1 MPYTYNITMDDEKAE
16 TKPEVLFRIY
26 GAIEA
31 QARQAAPP
39 AISHELRISQ
49 DAKIKTRF
57 YIAVSDRMAP
67 HLVASIQT
75 QIDTYGYGLKSY
87 FYKLQEQL
95 MAQMFA
101 GAKDT
106 IEISLK

>member
-1 MPYTYNITMDDEKAE
+1 MPNTYNITMDDEKAE
-16 TKPEVLFRIY
+16 TKPEVLFQIY

-67 HLVASIQT
+67 HLVASIQK
-75 QIDTYGYGLKSY
+75 QVDTYGYGLKSY

>member
-1 MPYTYNITMDDEKAE
+1 MQTCFTITMDDEKAE
-16 TKPEVLFRIY
+16 VKPEALFRIY

-31 QARQAAPP
+31 QARQMAPP
-39 AISHELRISQ
+39 AIAGELRISQ
-49 DAKIKTRF
+49 DARIKTRF
-57 YIAVSDRMAP
+57 YIAVSERMAP
-67 HLVASIQT
+67 HLVSAVQK
-75 QIDTYGYGLKSY
+75 QIDSYGVGLKSY

-106 IEISLK
+106 IEISLR